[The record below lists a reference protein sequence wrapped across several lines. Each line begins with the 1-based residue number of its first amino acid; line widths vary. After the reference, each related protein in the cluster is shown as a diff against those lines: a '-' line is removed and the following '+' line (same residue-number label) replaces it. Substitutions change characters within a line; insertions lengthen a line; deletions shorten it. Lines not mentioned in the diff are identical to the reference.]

1 MGILSKYYEKN
12 ELDNIL
18 KEVNVT
24 DVDNPKFMN
33 IVMKMI
39 CSFGKKRRL
48 TDYGVSKAT
57 ELFNSLKPL
66 NREDTFLTVFVMTE
80 LSILTPN
87 DVNDLKLSKLFKW
100 MEDKYSP
107 EDGYLKEYAQKYL
120 LSIGVVEVNPNYI
133 PDVEKHFNIFLN
145 EYYDEF

>member
-39 CSFGKKRRL
+39 CSFGKKR
-48 TDYGVSKAT
+48 
-57 ELFNSLKPL
+57 
-66 NREDTFLTVFVMTE
+66 
-80 LSILTPN
+80 PN
-87 DVNDLKLSKLFKW
+87 CVCNDRVINTNT
-100 MEDKYSP
+100 
-107 EDGYLKEYAQKYL
+107 Q
-120 LSIGVVEVNPNYI
+120 
-133 PDVEKHFNIFLN
+133 
-145 EYYDEF
+145 

>member
-1 MGILSKYYEKN
+1 M
-12 ELDNIL
+12 
-18 KEVNVT
+18 V
-24 DVDNPKFMN
+24 
-33 IVMKMI
+33 
-39 CSFGKKRRL
+39 KK
-48 TDYGVSKAT
+48 D
-57 ELFNSLKPL
+57 
-66 NREDTFLTVFVMTE
+66 LTVFVMTE